1 MSKKV
6 RSAKGELVNFDLLK
20 IKEQIGSAPPPQ
32 DVKLRQDFIE
42 KRLRRRLKKVPAPAP
57 KIEGEEPVSTKMPAT
72 ENLSEEPK
80 MIDEGEKPLV
90 EVEEPTA
97 SRSTTR
103 RQRSKPKAE
112 DNKDGDTKADS

>member
-57 KIEGEEPVSTKMPAT
+57 KIEANSPVSKKMPGT
-72 ENLSEEPK
+72 ENLSEEPE
-80 MIDEGEKPLV
+80 MIDEDKPLV
-90 EVEEPTA
+90 EMDDDTQTN
-97 SRSTTR
+97 SSSTR
-103 RQRSKPKAE
+103 RQKSKPKVE
-112 DNKDGDTKADS
+112 DKKDGDT

>member
-20 IKEQIGSAPPPQ
+20 IKEQIGAAPPPQ
-32 DVKLRQDFIE
+32 DVKLRHDFIE

-57 KIEGEEPVSTKMPAT
+57 KIESDEPVSTKMPGT
-72 ENLSEEPK
+72 ETLSEEPE
-80 MIDEGEKPLV
+80 MIEEKKPLV
-90 EVEEPTA
+90 EMDEPTQ

-112 DNKDGDTKADS
+112 DNKDGDTEADS